1 MEVPSSFAQRLA
13 DIAGS
18 TPRNVLENLLMGLAP
33 RVPVKARTIPTDS
46 GGRVMDPLKL
56 DADGM
61 VVGPTTRERMMV
73 RKLVRGPRTRQPRG
87 RDYET
92 LDHRAYRNHR
102 AGTWTHAMVSVA
114 TGHALSNTNDA
125 VLKLR
130 ELYPQYADRNIDFNW
145 LAKVGY
151 IRF

>member
-33 RVPVKARTIPTDS
+33 RVPVKARAIPTDS
-46 GGRVMDPLKL
+46 GGRALPPLKL

-73 RKLVRGPRTRQPRG
+73 RKLVRDMGGRLEATSPPPEQGETRMTVFTV
-87 RDYET
+87 T
-92 LDHRAYRNHR
+92 LPLERAEEDHAR
-102 AGTWTHAMVSVA
+102 
-114 TGHALSNTNDA
+114 
-125 VLKLR
+125 
-130 ELYPQYADRNIDFNW
+130 
-145 LAKVGY
+145 
-151 IRF
+151 